1 MSKNEK
7 KKPTGELTIRSVRN
21 KRTSIA
27 MEWDIGEDQHKVTF
41 HDNPLPSFY
50 KALEALAEHVCT
62 LCELP
67 AKDASK
73 IVATGITLR
82 PNGEN
87 QQALI
92 VARKK
97 VAKGKRVFNIATP
110 LLAMWPDDENTG
122 ADHMDPEIAKAIA
135 KVETEAKKYILGER
149 AQGKI
154 EFEEEKPKND
164 GKGETPTF
172 PDLTEGKD
180 D

>member
-7 KKPTGELTIRSVRN
+7 KKSTGELTIRSVRN
-21 KRTSIA
+21 KRTCIA
-27 MEWDIGEDQHKVTF
+27 MEWTVNEDDHKVTF

-50 KALEALAEHVCT
+50 KALEALPEHVCT

-67 AKDASK
+67 AKDAGK
-73 IVATGITLR
+73 IQAVGITLR

-97 VAKGKRVFNIATP
+97 IAKGKRVFNIATP
-110 LLAMWPDDENTG
+110 LLSMYADDENPG
-122 ADHMDPEIAKAIA
+122 GDHMDPEIAKAIA
-135 KVETEAKKYILGER
+135 KVESEAKKYILGER
-149 AQGKI
+149 AQGRI
-154 EFEEEKPKND
+154 EFEEEKPAKD
-164 GKGETPTF
+164 TKGETPDF
-172 PDLTEGKD
+172 PAMSDGKD